1 MINVLCFA
9 NGSVQQHDAVDP
21 AWLRPNSG
29 AVVWVDFSVPTPE
42 DSHVLTSAFGF
53 HELAVEDALASTHHP
68 KVESYEGYLY
78 LILHGI
84 DFQAADH
91 RFATHDTDFFIGGNY
106 LVTVHDG
113 RARSIALVHELC
125 LKSAHIMQEG
135 PVALAHRI
143 VDRMVDH
150 YRPEVDK
157 LAEELDRLERKVF
170 EGPDPN
176 LVREILELKADVASL
191 RRVVLPQRD
200 LIGRLA
206 RREFAA
212 ISEANAYRFRDVF
225 DNLVRL
231 SDEAVFLQ
239 DRITGLLE
247 AHLTNASNRLNEVM
261 KVLTLIAT
269 IFMPLTV
276 LTGVYGMNVEM
287 PQLPG
292 GPAAQFWWIIGI
304 LVATSGAMILF
315 FRTRKWF

>member
-1 MINVLCFA
+1 
-9 NGSVQQHDAVDP
+9 VDP
-21 AWLRPNSG
+21 DWLRSERG
-29 AVVWVDFSVPTPE
+29 AVVWVDFAAPTPQ
-42 DSHVLTSAFGF
+42 DASVLMSVFGF
-53 HELAVEDALASTHHP
+53 HELAVEDALSALHHP
-68 KVESYEGYLY
+68 KVESYDGYLY

-91 RFATHDTDFFIGGNY
+91 RFATHDTDFFIGSNY

-113 RARSIALVHELC
+113 RARSIAHVHDLC
-125 LKSAHIMQEG
+125 LKSVHIMQEG
-135 PVALAHRI
+135 PVGLAHRI

-150 YRPEVDK
+150 YRPEVDQ

-170 EGPDPN
+170 EAPDAG

-200 LIGRLA
+200 LVGRLA
-206 RREFAA
+206 RREFAN
-212 ISEANAYRFRDVF
+212 ISEPLAYRFRDVF

-231 SDEAVFLQ
+231 SDEAAFFQ

-276 LTGVYGMNVEM
+276 LTGIYGMNVAM
-287 PQLPG
+287 PELPG
-292 GPAAQFWWIIGI
+292 GPGAQFWWIIGM
-304 LVATSGAMILF
+304 LAATSGGMMWF
-315 FRTRKWF
+315 FRTRRWF